1 VLVFCTIVESELA
14 SRGSL
19 GIDPLGE
26 SETARRARY
35 GTDGPAPAGER
46 ARPAG
51 PRRASRRSAGVSPCV
66 TVTYGG
72 RRGGVGVRP
81 VPVQNCA
88 AAVFNRCIVNMSDAN
103 SSDPQRKA
111 SRAPPPGPPARH

>member
-51 PRRASRRSAGVSPCV
+51 PRLSPRRASRRSAGVSPCV
-66 TVTYGG
+66 SV
-72 RRGGVGVRP
+72 
-81 VPVQNCA
+81 
-88 AAVFNRCIVNMSDAN
+88 
-103 SSDPQRKA
+103 
-111 SRAPPPGPPARH
+111 

>member
-1 VLVFCTIVESELA
+1 MLVFCTIVESELA

-46 ARPAG
+46 ARPPPGESALG
-51 PRRASRRSAGVSPCV
+51 GCESGACETYYGASAGAAGSGATGTCAELCS
-66 TVTYGG
+66 GG
-72 RRGGVGVRP
+72 
-81 VPVQNCA
+81 
-88 AAVFNRCIVNMSDAN
+88 F
-103 SSDPQRKA
+103 
-111 SRAPPPGPPARH
+111 